1 MSTPRLFY
9 IGTSKIKEIRK
20 GASITG
26 YDWGTWGSWTNFK
39 KPVAAQTSKVKFSST
54 ATSKVGSE
62 KYGGLGQGKAV
73 LGTVIP
79 KTASRIISGIEK
91 PDCEVCYYQRGYTEY
106 EKTPKLTKDKKMI
119 KRVYTKDKPKQY
131 RLRYKDKPL
140 TVASY
145 SEYIDGIDYIYFA
158 NHYYLNEEQVP
169 VADHLPHPTE
179 FKVRYSDV
187 RRNLE
192 STANN
197 SERDNSGS
205 YVFTNVRANIVTLEI
220 LWDGL
225 PPEQAA
231 DLLDTLNPSKDTKGK
246 YNYLQVQY
254 LDPAQNKVLNKV
266 FFASDRACEAISNGW
281 LRSISVTL
289 TEV

>member
-1 MSTPRLFY
+1 MAKPRIFY
-9 IGTSKIKEIRK
+9 IGTSKIKEVRK
-20 GASITG
+20 GSAIVG
-26 YDWGTWGSWTNFK
+26 YDWGNYGSWTNFK
-39 KPVAAQTSKVKFSST
+39 KPVAYKTSKVKYSSS
-54 ATSKVGSE
+54 AKNKAGSE
-62 KYGGLGQGKAV
+62 KYGGLGGKTV
-73 LGTVIP
+73 LGTAIP
-79 KTASRIISGIEK
+79 NIASRIIDGVEK
-91 PDCEVCYYQRGYTEY
+91 PDCEVRYYQRGYTEY
-106 EKTPKLTKDKKMI
+106 EKTATLKKQKKML
-119 KRVYTKDKPKQY
+119 KREYTSSKPKQY
-131 RLRYKDKPL
+131 RLQYRDKPI

-145 SEYIDGIDYIYFA
+145 SEYVDGIDYIYFA
-158 NHYYLNEEQVP
+158 DHYYLNDEKVE
-169 VADHLPHPTE
+169 VADHIPHPTE

-192 STANN
+192 STADN

-220 LWDGL
+220 TWDGL

-231 DLLDTLNPSKDTKGK
+231 DLLDTLNPSKDTTGK

-254 LDPAQNKVLNKV
+254 LDPAQNKVVNKT